1 MHKGSVKKEDFDY
14 TETFSP
20 VVKPITIRI
29 VLTLVLTYGWKIHQ
43 LDVHNAFLN
52 GKIEEE
58 IFMRQPPGFEHTDR
72 SLVCKLN
79 KALDGLKQ
87 APRAWFHKLTFA
99 LEKYGFTYSKCDNS
113 LFICKTKT
121 YAMFVLVYVDDI
133 IVTCNSTQAI
143 SALIKALNQEFSLK
157 DLGQL
162 HYFLGVEVKR
172 TTDGGLHLSQTKYI
186 KDFLTKAK
194 MHTAE
199 GVSSPINP
207 GQKLLSY
214 GSCPMAH
221 PHTYRSVVRAL
232 QYLTITRPELAFAVH
247 KVCQYMHNP
256 LEEHWKCVKRILR
269 YLSSTVTHGLLLQ
282 PSSVSTMTIHAF
294 SDAD

>member
-1 MHKGSVKKEDFDY
+1 MC
-14 TETFSP
+14 
-20 VVKPITIRI
+20 R
-29 VLTLVLTYGWKIHQ
+29 
-43 LDVHNAFLN
+43 
-52 GKIEEE
+52 
-58 IFMRQPPGFEHTDR
+58 PPRFEHSDR
-72 SLVCKLN
+72 SLVCRLN
-79 KALDGLKQ
+79 KALYGLKQ
-87 APRAWFHKLTFA
+87 APRAWFHKLTSA

-121 YAMFVLVYVDDI
+121 YTMFVLVYVDDI
-133 IVTCNSTQAI
+133 LVTSSSTHAI

-162 HYFLGVEVKR
+162 NYFLGVEVKR
-172 TTDGGLHLSQTKYI
+172 TTEEGLHLSQSKCI
-186 KDFLTKAK
+186 KDLLTKAK
-194 MHTAE
+194 MYTAK
-199 GVSSPINP
+199 GVRSPMNP

-214 GSCPMAH
+214 GSYPVGNC
-221 PHTYRSVVRAL
+221 HTYRSVVGAL
-232 QYLTITRPELAFAVH
+232 QYLTITWPELAFSIH

-294 SDAD
+294 CDADWGSDLEDRRSILGHYIHLGPNLVSWGSKN